1 VCPSS
6 LAHLDVC
13 FGNNPHHALD
23 GLEDFSHV
31 WLVFLFDKNG
41 TNYTPKAHVAPPR
54 LKGDGAPS
62 CSKGMRPCPQYGFQ
76 ERHRMLALWDR
87 KGVYARYRMLCR
99 TRLGRPIYLW
109 GSR

>member
-1 VCPSS
+1 MNASKHVRFNLKLTRKTARGIAVCPSS

-62 CSKGMRPCPQYGFQ
+62 SSK
-76 ERHRMLALWDR
+76 
-87 KGVYARYRMLCR
+87 
-99 TRLGRPIYLW
+99 
-109 GSR
+109 